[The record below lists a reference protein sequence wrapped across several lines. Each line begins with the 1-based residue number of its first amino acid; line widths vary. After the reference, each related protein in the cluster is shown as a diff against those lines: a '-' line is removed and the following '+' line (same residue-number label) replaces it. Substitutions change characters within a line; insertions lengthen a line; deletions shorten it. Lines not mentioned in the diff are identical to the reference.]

1 MLVITQICRHLVLAL
16 KPGLLNALG
25 RKMGVINYLD
35 TILAPLSLFLMVG
48 YHAYLWHCFKNKPS
62 QITEGIE
69 ALKRKTWFV
78 QLKEVITDPNYQ
90 IPTAFH
96 NIC

>member
-1 MLVITQICRHLVLAL
+1 MQASSFGFKTRPPEC
-16 KPGLLNALG
+16 LG
-25 RKMGVINYLD
+25 RKMGVIDYLD

-62 QITEGIE
+62 QITEGIA